1 MKDSYLCYIC
11 YDHEKEDDLFATEPS
26 PCTCKGSLVIHQ
38 KCLNNIIKTSRV
50 CSICKTRYNINYL
63 PQKDGKE
70 LVMEITNL
78 GHRVEYTVNE
88 HGEKHGTYTV
98 KNMDGQTILLHS
110 YINGLMDGPFV
121 EYYDNG
127 QIKSICKC
135 KNNKIDGEY
144 CEWYRNGIIKEESIY
159 KNGKK
164 HGACV
169 EWTMKGGVI
178 IGITTQYFQGEPQ
191 GEESSD
197 LE

>member
-1 MKDSYLCYIC
+1 MKDAYLCYIC
-11 YDHEKEDDLFATEPS
+11 YDHEKEDDLFVTEPS

-38 KCLNNIIKTSRV
+38 KCLDNIIKTSRV

-70 LVMEITNL
+70 LVIEITNF
-78 GHRVEYTVNE
+78 GYRVEYTVNE

-110 YINGLMDGPFV
+110 YINGIMDGPFV

-135 KNNKIDGEY
+135 KNNKIDGDY

-164 HGACV
+164 HGECV

-178 IGITTQYFQGEPQ
+178 VGITTLYFQGEPQ
-191 GEESSD
+191 GEESLD